1 MSLALSTLVF
11 FLFLV
16 PGIVFRK
23 LYYSEEF
30 SKQYFKESI
39 FAVFIST
46 ILPSLFFQT
55 LWFFSADIL
64 TKYYVDLE
72 IFGNLLSSS
81 PKPSTFENIQNFS
94 VQILMYQASMLIVA
108 ATSGYVFRKIVRYK
122 NWDRRKKIFRFQ
134 NHWHYILKGE
144 FYDFPRANISLKNDT
159 VRDIEFVFVDALI
172 ETADGTYIYD
182 GILVDYELS
191 NNGGLDTI
199 SLAETERRKLTDD
212 RQKRSEDS
220 RDSNSKSDNPYY
232 TIEGHILLLKY
243 CEIKNLNF
251 TYYTLDQNEDDSYV
265 PRKVK

>member
-1 MSLALSTLVF
+1 MSLALSTLIF

-30 SKQYFKESI
+30 SKQYFKESL

-55 LWFFSADIL
+55 VWYFAS
-64 TKYYVDLE
+64 YYFTCYEVDLE
-72 IFGNLLSSS
+72 IFGNLISSE
-81 PKPSTFENIQNFS
+81 PKSSTFQNIQTYA
-94 VQILMYQASMLIVA
+94 VQILIYQSSMLIVA
-108 ATSGYVFRKIVRYK
+108 ASSGYILRKIVRFQK
-122 NWDRRKKIFRFQ
+122 WDRRKKIFRFQ

-144 FYDFPRANISLKNDT
+144 FYDFPRANVSLKTDT
-159 VRDIEFVFVDALI
+159 VQDIEFVFVDALI
-172 ETADGTYIYD
+172 ETVNGSYIYD

-199 SLAETERRKLTDD
+199 TLAETERRKLSDD
-212 RQKRSEDS
+212 KQRELEI
-220 RDSNSKSDNPYY
+220 SDELVSHNPYY
-232 TIEGHILLLKY
+232 SIEGHILLLKY

-251 TYYTLDQNEDDSYV
+251 TYYTLDQNEDGSYV
-265 PRKVK
+265 PRKVE